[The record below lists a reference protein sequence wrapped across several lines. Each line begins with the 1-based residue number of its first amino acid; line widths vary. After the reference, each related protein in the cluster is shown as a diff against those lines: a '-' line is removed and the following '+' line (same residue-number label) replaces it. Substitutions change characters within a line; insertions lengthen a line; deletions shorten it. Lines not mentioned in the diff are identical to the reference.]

1 MDEKENI
8 YEVFPIVEN
17 IEIENIQ
24 KMADELD
31 NGDGVIIIYTNT
43 DNLEMEF
50 EKIISIY
57 NIIPYI
63 KNKKSKITYI
73 KPYKKKD
80 LYMVIDPNYSEDQKC
95 NYIKVRELC

>member
-1 MDEKENI
+1 MYHIQNKEEVKKLVSKTLSVEHKLKSSVFDDDMDEKENI
-8 YEVFPIVEN
+8 YEVFPIIEN

-57 NIIPYI
+57 NIIQLV
-63 KNKKSKITYI
+63 K
-73 KPYKKKD
+73 
-80 LYMVIDPNYSEDQKC
+80 
-95 NYIKVRELC
+95 